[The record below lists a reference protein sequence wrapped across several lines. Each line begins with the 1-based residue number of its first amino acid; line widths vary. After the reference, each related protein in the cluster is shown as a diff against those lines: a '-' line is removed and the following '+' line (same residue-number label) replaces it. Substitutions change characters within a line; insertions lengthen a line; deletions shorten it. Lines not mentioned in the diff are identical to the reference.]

1 MKVYEK
7 ILIYLFLINLAGFI
21 SMGMDKQKAK
31 KHVYRISEKTLF
43 LYAVLGGSLGSILG
57 MQVFRHKTKHKTFLI
72 GMPLILVVQVLLFIL
87 MRCSDN
93 GLELLSIQC
102 SFHGF

>member
-21 SMGMDKQKAK
+21 SMGIDKQKAK

-72 GMPLILVVQVLLFIL
+72 GMPLILAVQVLLFIL
-87 MRCSDN
+87 MR
-93 GLELLSIQC
+93 
-102 SFHGF
+102 

>member
-7 ILIYLFLINLAGFI
+7 ILIYLCLINLAGFI

-72 GMPLILVVQVLLFIL
+72 GMPLILAVQVLLFIL
-87 MRCSDN
+87 MR
-93 GLELLSIQC
+93 
-102 SFHGF
+102 

>member
-72 GMPLILVVQVLLFIL
+72 GMPLILAVQVLLFIL
-87 MRCSDN
+87 MR
-93 GLELLSIQC
+93 
-102 SFHGF
+102 